1 MELSDT
7 VRTVQDRKGEAVWF
21 VQPDASVY
29 DAVRAMADKNVG
41 ALLVMDSGDL
51 VGVISERDYTRK
63 IILKDRSSRQT
74 KVEEIMTTRLVTVEP
89 TCTLEEAMTLMTRN
103 RFRHLP
109 IVEDGRVVGVVS
121 MGDVV
126 ERLIT
131 TQRRAIEQLEGFIVG
146 RYPG

>member
-1 MELSDT
+1 MEFSDT
-7 VRTVQDRKGEAVWF
+7 VQSILDRKGEAVWF
-21 VQPDASVY
+21 VQPEAPVY

-63 IILKDRSSRQT
+63 IILNDRSSRQT
-74 KVEEIMTTRLVTVEP
+74 KVEEIMTTCVVTVEP
-89 TCTLEEAMTLMTRN
+89 SCTLEEAMTLMTRN

-109 IVEDGRVVGVVS
+109 IVHDSRVVGVVS

-131 TQRRAIEQLEGFIVG
+131 TQRRAIDQLEGFIVG